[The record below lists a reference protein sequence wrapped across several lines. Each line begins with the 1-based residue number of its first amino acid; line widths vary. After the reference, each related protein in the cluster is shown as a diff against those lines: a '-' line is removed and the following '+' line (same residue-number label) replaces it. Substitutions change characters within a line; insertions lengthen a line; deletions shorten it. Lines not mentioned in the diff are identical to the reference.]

1 MAKPLMVTLGTE
13 TFSFSLNEVERADL
27 YGSRKRVP
35 TDASGRT
42 CTRAG
47 LTQDGSLLIASGMSG
62 QVGQGGAAHL
72 VGGAHRAL
80 ELRAVMVPGQFAIG
94 LALLGVEGIGRKRV
108 VHHHVQAA
116 ELGHHRLHQRRG
128 RLRVAHVGLN
138 RQRIAA
144 RITALLRYRFG

>member
-62 QVGQGGAAHL
+62 QGYFNAAGQYVSRGQL
-72 VGGAHRAL
+72 VGVNAQGAVSDASCSCPASQKHGLVQGAC
-80 ELRAVMVPGQFAIG
+80 EHV
-94 LALLGVEGIGRKRV
+94 LAL
-108 VHHHVQAA
+108 
-116 ELGHHRLHQRRG
+116 RLAHMT
-128 RLRVAHVGLN
+128 RLEQEDAS
-138 RQRIAA
+138 
-144 RITALLRYRFG
+144 